1 LEKQLKKA
9 LKENKMKDDL
19 LWRYQMIHER
29 LYSDYC
35 YVYDAMARSTFARVR
50 PHNQKVKESF
60 VIKYLKHK
68 TPLWQVDNGFLTVAP
83 AQITMDYRTPLATTV
98 LDKLEESERN
108 SSISAGGSYTHLSKA
123 LIDTKNRSPE
133 EKEEI
138 LTLMMGMI
146 RYTSRDR
153 SNRLGIVPEPEADI
167 LLTQEAVTE
176 ILEKYAD
183 ERGRFDLDQYIP
195 EEDTEEEEE
204 EEDPEVLLVR
214 NKFL

>member
-35 YVYDAMARSTFARVR
+35 YVYDAMARSTFARVK
-50 PHNQKVKESF
+50 PHNQKVKKSF

-68 TPLWQVDNGFLTVAP
+68 TPLWQVEDGFLTVAP

-98 LDKLEESERN
+98 LDKLEESESD
-108 SSISAGGSYTHLSKA
+108 SSLLAGGSYTHLSKA
-123 LIDTKNRSPE
+123 HINTKDRSPE

-138 LTLMMGMI
+138 LTLMMGMNRCI
-146 RYTSRDR
+146 SMDC

-167 LLTQEAVTE
+167 LLTQEAIIA
-176 ILEKYAD
+176 ILKKYAK
-183 ERGRFDLDQYIP
+183 EKGRFDLDQYIP
-195 EEDTEEEEE
+195 EESLTEEE
-204 EEDPEVLLVR
+204 DG
-214 NKFL
+214 